1 MAPIP
6 PVPPSP
12 GRGATSEIT
21 GLILAGGRAQR
32 MGGLA
37 KGLLS
42 LHGKTLIAHAIDRLA
57 PQVAEVMISAN
68 GPEYDDL
75 GLAVVRD
82 RIADETSGRAGP
94 LAGVHA
100 GLLACESQ
108 WLVTAPCDAPFL
120 PLDLV
125 ERLAAAQSAYPMRGI
140 SSRQRRLFVAE
151 SPRGLEPGFLLC
163 HVSLGDDLGRWLQA
177 GGRKARAWLA
187 ENSALAVEFPE
198 AQSFANINTPEELA
212 AWSG

>member
-1 MAPIP
+1 
-6 PVPPSP
+6 VS
-12 GRGATSEIT
+12 TSTARSADIT

-37 KGLLS
+37 KGLLP

-75 GLAVVRD
+75 GLTVVRD

-108 WLVTAPCDAPFL
+108 WLVTVPCDAPFL

-125 ERLAAAQSAYPMRGI
+125 ARLHDAQSA
-140 SSRQRRLFVAE
+140 SHQRRLFVAE
-151 SPRGLEPGFLLC
+151 SPRGLEPGFMLC
-163 HVSLGDDLGRWLQA
+163 HVSLAEDLGHWLQA
-177 GGRKARAWLA
+177 GGRKAQAWLA
-187 ENSALAVEFPE
+187 EHGALAVEFPD
-198 AQSFANINTPEELA
+198 ANAFANINTPEELA

>member
-1 MAPIP
+1 MNAI
-6 PVPPSP
+6 SD
-12 GRGATSEIT
+12 IT

-32 MGGLA
+32 MGGRA
-37 KGLLS
+37 KGLLP
-42 LHGKTLIAHAIDRLA
+42 LAGKTLIAHAIDRLA

-82 RIADETSGRAGP
+82 LVADEASGRAGP
-94 LAGVHA
+94 LAGLHA

-108 WLVTAPCDAPFL
+108 WLVTVPCDAPFL

-125 ERLAAAQSAYPMRGI
+125 ERMAAAKSA
-140 SSRQRRLFVAE
+140 SRQSRLFVAE
-151 SPRGLEPGFLLC
+151 SPRGLEPGFMLC
-163 HVSLGDDLGRWLQA
+163 HVSLADDLGQWLQA
-177 GGRKARAWLA
+177 GGRKAQAWLA
-187 ENSALAVEFPE
+187 EHAAPAVAFPD
-198 AQSFANINTPEELA
+198 ANCFANINTPEELA